1 MYLIEKG
8 KNANTCGKNM
18 HRDANLFF
26 QVAGTLYNRNR
37 KYSVPLSVNTIAN
50 GHKQMNI
57 MHLYFGTPLCWMPQE

>member
-18 HRDANLFF
+18 HGTQIYFF
-26 QVAGTLYNRNR
+26 RSLAPLYNRNR
-37 KYSVPLSVNTIAN
+37 KYSVPLSVNTIAD

-57 MHLYFGTPLCWMPQE
+57 MHLYFGTPLCWMPLE